1 MIMLNLLTGKLE
13 PDCLI
18 LYEMIEKMKLYLV
31 CLEKKSQIRI
41 WFNGILTVLFKR
53 GKSWYLKEENNISG
67 KGGNMIQ
74 KVIRI
79 CGKK

>member
-31 CLEKKSQIRI
+31 CLEKKS
-41 WFNGILTVLFKR
+41 
-53 GKSWYLKEENNISG
+53 
-67 KGGNMIQ
+67 
-74 KVIRI
+74 
-79 CGKK
+79 

>member
-1 MIMLNLLTGKLE
+1 MIILNILTGKLE

-18 LYEMIEKMKLYLV
+18 LYEMIEKMKLHLV
-31 CLEKKSQIRI
+31 CLEKKSLIRI

-53 GKSWYLKEENNISG
+53 GKSWYLKEESNISG

-79 CGKK
+79 CGQK